1 MIALSMAA
9 PLTLPITDPVL
20 IVAIAGAIFLLAPL
34 LMQRFGVP
42 GLIGIILS
50 GTIVGPN
57 GLNILARDQTIVLL
71 GTVGLLYL
79 MFMAGT
85 EIDLHG
91 FKRYRN
97 RSLIFGSLTFL
108 IPQISGTAIF
118 LMLGFSWPAAILIA
132 SMFASHTLVS
142 YPIAMRFGI
151 AKNQAVT
158 TAVGGTIITDTA
170 ALLVL
175 AVVAAST
182 RGALDASFWIQLVV
196 FLAIYVVLVWFGLPR
211 LGRWFFRREKTGGI
225 SEYLFIFT
233 ALFAGAYMAEVAG
246 VEAIVG
252 AFLVGL
258 ALNRLIPEQSLLN
271 NRIHFIGESIFIPF
285 FLLSVGMLV
294 DVRVLAADV
303 RAWEVML
310 AMTITV
316 ILSKWI
322 AAKAAERIFGYSREE
337 GWTIFGLSVPQAA
350 ATLAATLIGVEV
362 GLFDDAVLNGAVMMI
377 LVTCLLGPWVTERY
391 GREVALQEEQR
402 PYDPSEAPQ
411 RILVPMAKPATAEDL
426 MNLALLIREPDSPEA
441 VYPMTVVPADADRSS
456 EFVATAEKMLSH
468 AVTHAAGAGVP
479 VVPLTRVDHNFANG
493 IARGIAENRAST
505 VIIGWDG
512 SRSARRG
519 IFGSVLDQLLEQ
531 TRQQVLVTKVGHPL
545 NTTERIIVL
554 VPQGADHVPGFLGSL
569 RTIKQ
574 MANRL
579 GARIH
584 GYSVRAPARIYQA
597 HFDSVKPEAPT
608 TVERASGWGDAVQL
622 LAEDLQRDDLVVV
635 LSSRRGTIAWDPALE
650 RLPAKLADLVPESFI
665 MMYPS
670 ETLPSTGGPTA
681 AGELPRTLSPD
692 RVRLNLTSSDYR
704 GALRELLGTQFE
716 SEPQRLREI
725 EAAVARSVKAFA
737 PELQP
742 GVIVPHAR
750 IPDLSRTLVFLGTSR
765 EGIEFPHA
773 AEPARLIF
781 IVLTPE
787 DQPQEHLS
795 RLAEIARLVSDPDEV
810 ERLVQAESTDDL
822 SPREAQDRLSIS
834 SRPDEPGAL
843 AAPGGV
849 VARLGEETTP

>member
-1 MIALSMAA
+1 VIILTLAVQMA
-9 PLTLPITDPVL
+9 LPITDPVL

-50 GTIVGPN
+50 GAVVGPN
-57 GLNILARDQTIVLL
+57 GLNLLARDQTIVLL

-108 IPQISGTAIF
+108 IPQLAGTAVF
-118 LMLGFSWPAAILIA
+118 LLVLGFSWPAAILIA

-182 RGALDASFWIQLVV
+182 RGTLDAAFWIQLVV
-196 FLAIYVVLVWFGLPR
+196 FLALYVVVVWFGLPR
-211 LGRWFFRREKTGGI
+211 LGRWFFRREKSGGI
-225 SEYLFIFT
+225 SEYLFVFT
-233 ALFAGAYMAEVAG
+233 ALFAGAYLAEVAG

-294 DVRVLAADV
+294 DVRVLAGDV
-303 RAWEVML
+303 LAWQVML
-310 AMTITV
+310 GMTITV
-316 ILSKWI
+316 MVTKLL
-322 AAKAAERIFGYSREE
+322 AAKMSERIFGYSREE
-337 GWTIFGLSVPQAA
+337 GWTMFGLSVPQAA
-350 ATLAATLIGVEV
+350 ATLAATLIGIEV

-377 LVTCLLGPWVTERY
+377 LVTCLLGPWVTERF
-391 GREVALQEEQR
+391 GRAVALQEEQR

-426 MNLALLIREPDSPEA
+426 MNLALLIRAPDSPEP
-441 VYPMTVVPADADRSS
+441 VYPLTVVPADEDRSG

-468 AVTHAAGAGVP
+468 AVTYASGAGVP

-512 SRSARRG
+512 NRSNRRG

-531 TRQQVLVTKVGHPL
+531 TKQQVLVTKVGHPFS
-545 NTTERIIVL
+545 TTERIVVL
-554 VPQGADHVPGFLGSL
+554 VPQGADHTVGFLESV
-569 RTIKQ
+569 RTLKQ

-579 GARIH
+579 GATIL
-584 GYSVRAPARIYQA
+584 GYTVGAPTRIYQA

-608 TVERASGWGDAVQL
+608 TLERASGWRDVIEML
-622 LAEDLQRDDLVVV
+622 TDELRPDDLVVV
-635 LSSRRGTIAWDPALE
+635 LSSRRGTIAWDPVLE
-650 RLPAKLADLVPESFI
+650 RLPAQLADLVPESFI
-665 MMYPS
+665 IMYPS
-670 ETLPSTGGPTA
+670 EVRPAGGVA
-681 AGELPRTLSPD
+681 AEGALPRTLTQE
-692 RVRLNLTSSDYR
+692 RVRLRVRSSDYR
-704 GALRELLGTQFE
+704 AVLRELLETEFASDPE
-716 SEPQRLREI
+716 RVVRVERAL
-725 EAAVARSVKAFA
+725 VRSLGAFT

-750 IPDLSRTLVFLGTSR
+750 LPDLDETVVFLGTSD
-765 EGIEFPHA
+765 EGIDFPGA
-773 AEPARLIF
+773 TAPAHLVF
-781 IVLTPE
+781 IVLTPT
-787 DQPQEHLS
+787 DQSQEHLA
-795 RLAEIARLVSDPDEV
+795 RLAEIGRLISDPDEV
-810 ERLVQAESTDDL
+810 QRIRAAESLGDLWPAEST
-822 SPREAQDRLSIS
+822 DRLSIS
-834 SRPDEPGAL
+834 SRPDS
-843 AAPGGV
+843 
-849 VARLGEETTP
+849 

>member
-1 MIALSMAA
+1 VIPTLGATS
-9 PLTLPITDPVL
+9 LTLPVTHPVL

-34 LMQRFGVP
+34 LMQRLGVP

-50 GTIVGPN
+50 GAIVGPN
-57 GLNILARDQTIVLL
+57 GLNLLARDQTIVLL

-108 IPQISGTAIF
+108 IPQISGTIIF
-118 LMLGFSWPAAILIA
+118 LLLGFSWPAAILIA

-142 YPIAMRFGI
+142 YPIAIRFGI

-182 RGALDASFWIQLVV
+182 RGALDASFWIQLVL
-196 FLAIYVVLVWFGLPR
+196 FLTIYVVLVWFGLPR
-211 LGRWFFRREKTGGI
+211 LGRWFFRREMTGGI

-233 ALFAGAYMAEVAG
+233 ALFAGAYLAEVAG

-294 DVRVLAADV
+294 DVRVLVADI
-303 RAWEVML
+303 RAWQVML

-316 ILSKWI
+316 ILTKWI
-322 AAKAAERIFGYSREE
+322 AAKVSERIFDYSVEE

-391 GREVALQEEQR
+391 GREVAFQEEQR

-426 MNLALLIREPDSPEA
+426 MNLALLIREPDSSEA

-468 AVTHAAGAGVP
+468 AVTHATGAGVP

-512 SRSARRG
+512 NRSTRRG
-519 IFGSVLDQLLEQ
+519 MFGSVLDQLLEQ
-531 TRQQVLVTKVGHPL
+531 TKQQVLVTKVGHPL
-545 NTTERIIVL
+545 NTTERFIVL
-554 VPQGADHVPGFLGSL
+554 VPQGSDHVPGFPESV
-569 RTIKQ
+569 RSIKQ

-579 GARIH
+579 GATIRVLT
-584 GYSVRAPARIYQA
+584 VRAPARIYQA
-597 HFDSVKPEAPT
+597 HFDSMKPEAPT
-608 TVERASGWGDAVQL
+608 SVERAADWTDAIQIL
-622 LAEDLQRDDLVVV
+622 GEELKRDDLVVV

-650 RLPAKLADLVPESFI
+650 RLPATLADLVPESFI
-665 MMYPS
+665 LMYPS
-670 ETLPSTGGPTA
+670 ETLPA
-681 AGELPRTLSPD
+681 AGRPTPEGALPRMLSPA
-692 RVRLNLTSSDYR
+692 RVLFDVPPKDCREIIRDLLNTHYQGDPGLV
-704 GALRELLGTQFE
+704 
-716 SEPQRLREI
+716 REI
-725 EAAVARSVKAFA
+725 ESALMRSVEAFA

-742 GVIVPHAR
+742 GVMVPHAR
-750 IPDLSRTLVFLGTSR
+750 LPDLRRTLVFLGTSR
-765 EGIEFPHA
+765 EGVTFPGA
-773 AEPARLIF
+773 SVPAHLIF
-781 IVLTPE
+781 IVLTSE
-787 DQPQEHLS
+787 DQPQEHLN
-795 RLAEIARLVSDPDEV
+795 RLAEIARLVANEESV
-810 ERLVQAESTDDL
+810 ERLVQADSADDL
-822 SPREAQDRLSIS
+822 DPQGARDRLSIS
-834 SRPDEPGAL
+834 SQPDEQGP
-843 AAPGGV
+843 
-849 VARLGEETTP
+849 